1 MIIIIQKEK
10 MNKLEP
16 PEKHKASKRAAHM
29 QRIRQSLKGV
39 GVINQN
45 VALVNKRLETKCDSE
60 T

>member
-1 MIIIIQKEK
+1 